1 MTGSAHA
8 WQPALPDGTGEV
20 IRCRGEALC
29 AALKLDVAERELG
42 GKESATAALQQAEN
56 RLYLAARALA
66 AAVDAL
72 PLDRKPKGWG
82 S

>member
-8 WQPALPDGTGEV
+8 WQPPLPDGTGEV
-20 IRCRGEALC
+20 IRCREEALC
-29 AALKLDVAERELG
+29 AALNLDLAERELG
-42 GKESATAALQQAEN
+42 GKDTATAALRQAED
-56 RLYLAARALA
+56 RFALAARDYA

-72 PLDRKPKGWG
+72 PAARKPKGWG